1 MIKLVSYFEE
11 NCTDGYYH
19 HHFGY
24 IPAFKEEICY
34 YDADEVITEF
44 KRMIQPGFEKNV
56 PLSKNEDFILL
67 CFYLYNEGY
76 VIKEFPNFLSRPDSK
91 CALYDFGYE
100 QIRLYL
106 REKYNYVTSVPWE
119 ARRQLIDKLTFEKN
133 EYNVDADI
141 DQLMQNISTRSASFL
156 EMSVDEKLKEIC
168 NGIEYLLKK
177 NGKYFELDYTD
188 CLDILSDDYITQYKT
203 KLNCFRHASKESLLE
218 RANYSDFQKQ
228 LLVRYGIFILETIK
242 SKLDSMED

>member
-67 CFYLYNEGY
+67 N
-76 VIKEFPNFLSRPDSK
+76 VI
-91 CALYDFGYE
+91 
-100 QIRLYL
+100 
-106 REKYNYVTSVPWE
+106 V
-119 ARRQLIDKLTFEKN
+119 
-133 EYNVDADI
+133 
-141 DQLMQNISTRSASFL
+141 
-156 EMSVDEKLKEIC
+156 C
-168 NGIEYLLKK
+168 N
-177 NGKYFELDYTD
+177 T
-188 CLDILSDDYITQYKT
+188 ILF
-203 KLNCFRHASKESLLE
+203 CCVF
-218 RANYSDFQKQ
+218 
-228 LLVRYGIFILETIK
+228 IFIMRDML
-242 SKLDSMED
+242 